1 MSGKNESNKNLMKF
15 QLIEGKN
22 QLTILIN
29 KIKISFFYLFNELL
43 KDYKTSIIFE
53 CISIILQYSQIMYY
67 PFEEFVRIILKLFI
81 IVLFRME
88 KRKNLFSN
96 KFSVQILF
104 NITV

>member
-1 MSGKNESNKNLMKF
+1 MSGKNEFNKNLMKF

-22 QLTILIN
+22 QLTILTN

-53 CISIILQYSQIMYY
+53 CISIILQYSQIMCY
-67 PFEEFVRIILKLFI
+67 PFEEFVRIILILFI

-88 KRKNLFSN
+88 K
-96 KFSVQILF
+96 
-104 NITV
+104 

>member
-22 QLTILIN
+22 QLTILMN

-67 PFEEFVRIILKLFI
+67 PFEEFVRIILKLFYYSFI
-81 IVLFRME
+81 QNGKMKKSIF
-88 KRKNLFSN
+88 K
-96 KFSVQILF
+96 
-104 NITV
+104 